1 MRIREMKGFNKVVQP
16 YKNLPMSVYIIFF
29 ASIINNLGNFV
40 APFLTMFLTYSIGMR
55 VETVG
60 IIVAVNSFVGLIASA
75 HGGKLIDVM
84 GRKKIFIIFR
94 TTSAVALLL
103 CAFTKDPIILTVLLI
118 LSNFLGGYSLPV
130 YSTIIS
136 DITEGEQRNTAFS
149 LQYMAMNIGFSVG
162 PLLAGFLYNN
172 YLTWL
177 FLGDAL
183 TTFISVILVALF
195 IPETMPSKEK
205 MKKQTDNVQEKAE
218 EGTLLQA
225 LIKRPAL
232 LAFSFII
239 IIYFVVF
246 SQFNF
251 GLSLQVGEVF
261 ENNSAAVFG
270 SLMTVN
276 AVLCS
281 IIPMFLT
288 AFTGK
293 MKAALSMTIGGILYA
308 IGFGMIFFINSY
320 LLFIV
325 SAVIWTLGEI
335 LIATNTNVYIA
346 DHTPAS
352 HRGRFNS
359 IFPIIRKVGFM
370 VGPMIAGVY
379 VKYTNIRNLWLFLGV
394 ISIIGAVMMYRLYL
408 MDNKPQELANTES
421 F

>member
-1 MRIREMKGFNKVVQP
+1 MNIISKLLKP
-16 YKNLPMSVYIIFF
+16 YKNLPMSVYVIFF

-40 APFLTMFLTYSIGMR
+40 VPFLTMFLTYSIGMK

-60 IIVAVNSFVGLIASA
+60 VIVAVNSFVGLIASA
-75 HGGKLIDVM
+75 HGGKLIDVI

-94 TTSAVALLL
+94 TTSAISLLL
-103 CAFTKDPIILTVLLI
+103 CAFTKNPIILTALLI

-130 YSTIIS
+130 YSTIIT

-149 LQYMAMNIGFSVG
+149 LQYMALNIGFSVG

-172 YLTWL
+172 YLIWI
-177 FLGDAL
+177 FLGDAA

-195 IPETMPSKEK
+195 IPETMPD
-205 MKKQTDNVQEKAE
+205 KQKISSSRDNKLEQVE
-218 EGTLLQA
+218 EGSLLQA
-225 LIKRPAL
+225 LIKRPTL
-232 LAFSFII
+232 VLFSFII
-239 IIYFVVF
+239 ILYFIVF

-251 GLSLQVGEVF
+251 GLSLQVSEAF
-261 ENNSAAVFG
+261 KNKSAAIFG

-288 AFTGK
+288 ALTGK
-293 MKAALSMTIGGILYA
+293 IKASLSMVAGGILYA
-308 IGFGMIFFINSY
+308 VGFGMIFFINSY
-320 LLFIV
+320 FLFV
-325 SAVIWTLGEI
+325 LSAMIWTLGEI

-359 IFPIIRKVGFM
+359 IFPIIRKLGFM
-370 VGPMIAGVY
+370 IGPIIAGLY

-394 ISIIGAVMMYRLYL
+394 LSIIGAVMMYRLHL
-408 MDNKPQELANTES
+408 IDNKADEISASES
-421 F
+421 A

>member
-1 MRIREMKGFNKVVQP
+1 MKSFNKLIQP

-40 APFLTMFLTYSIGMR
+40 APFLTMFLTYSIGMK

-60 IIVAVNSFVGLIASA
+60 IIVAVNSLVGLISSA
-75 HGGKLIDVM
+75 HGGKLIDVI

-94 TTSAVALLL
+94 TTSAIALLL
-103 CAFTKDPIILTVLLI
+103 CALTRNPIALTALLI

-130 YSTIIS
+130 YSTIIT

-149 LQYMAMNIGFSVG
+149 LQYMALNIGFSVG

-183 TTFISVILVALF
+183 TTFISVILVAMF
-195 IPETMPSKEK
+195 IPETMPAKQEASKRKHNKLE
-205 MKKQTDNVQEKAE
+205 DVE
-218 EGTLLQA
+218 EGNLLQA
-225 LIKRPAL
+225 LLKRPTL
-232 LAFSFII
+232 VMFSLII
-239 IIYFVVF
+239 IIYFIVF

-251 GLSLQVGEVF
+251 GLSIQIGEVF
-261 ENNSAAVFG
+261 GKNSATIFG

-276 AVLCS
+276 AVMCS
-281 IIPMFLT
+281 IIPLFLT

-293 MKAALSMTIGGILYA
+293 VKASLSMSLGGILYA
-308 IGFGMIFFINSY
+308 AGFGMIFFIHNY
-320 LLFIV
+320 ALFIL
-325 SAVIWTLGEI
+325 STMIWTMGEM

-370 VGPMIAGVY
+370 VGPVIAGIY
-379 VKYTNIRNLWLFLGV
+379 VKYTSIRNLWLLLGGL
-394 ISIIGAVMMYRLYL
+394 SIIGAVMMYRLYL
-408 MDNKPQELANTES
+408 MDNKTLEMSSLEIVES
-421 F
+421 N

>member
-1 MRIREMKGFNKVVQP
+1 MNGFKKLVQP

-40 APFLTMFLTYSIGMR
+40 APFLTMFLTSSIGMR
-55 VETVG
+55 EDTVG
-60 IIVAVNSFVGLIASA
+60 TIVAVNSLVGLIASA
-75 HGGKLIDVM
+75 HGGKLIDVI
-84 GRKKIFIIFR
+84 GRKRIFIIFR

-195 IPETMPSKEK
+195 IPETMPSREK
-205 MKKQTDNVQEKAE
+205 MKKQTDNVQEKEE

-225 LIKRPAL
+225 LVKRPAL

-239 IIYFVVF
+239 IIYFIVF

-251 GLSLQVGEVF
+251 GLSLQVRDVF
-261 ENNSAAVFG
+261 ENNSAVVFG

-293 MKAALSMTIGGILYA
+293 LKSALSMTIGGILYA
-308 IGFGMIFFINSY
+308 VGFGMIFFINSY
-320 LLFIV
+320 LLFAV

-379 VKYTNIRNLWLFLGV
+379 VRYTNIRNLWLFLGV

>member
-1 MRIREMKGFNKVVQP
+1 MNIISKLLKP
-16 YKNLPMSVYIIFF
+16 YKNLPMSVYVIFF

-40 APFLTMFLTYSIGMR
+40 APFLTMFLTYSIGMK

-60 IIVAVNSFVGLIASA
+60 VIVAVNSFVGLVASA
-75 HGGKLIDVM
+75 HGGKLIDVI

-94 TTSAVALLL
+94 TTSAAALLL
-103 CAFTKDPIILTVLLI
+103 CAFTRNPIVLTALLI

-130 YSTIIS
+130 YSTIIT

-149 LQYMAMNIGFSVG
+149 LQYMALNIGFSVG

-172 YLTWL
+172 YLIWL
-177 FLGDAL
+177 FLGDAA

-195 IPETMPSKEK
+195 IPETMPDKQKISSSKNNKLE
-205 MKKQTDNVQEKAE
+205 QAE
-218 EGTLLQA
+218 EGSLLQA
-225 LIKRPAL
+225 LIKRPTL
-232 LAFSFII
+232 VLFSFII
-239 IIYFVVF
+239 ILYFIVF

-251 GLSLQVGEVF
+251 GLSLQVSEVF
-261 ENNSAAVFG
+261 KNKSAAVFG

-288 AFTGK
+288 ALTGRI
-293 MKAALSMTIGGILYA
+293 KASLSMVVGGILYA
-308 IGFGMIFFINSY
+308 VGFGMIFFINSY
-320 LLFIV
+320 FLFV
-325 SAVIWTLGEI
+325 LSAMIWTMGEI

-359 IFPIIRKVGFM
+359 IFPIIRKLGFM
-370 VGPMIAGVY
+370 IGPIIAGLY
-379 VKYTNIRNLWLFLGV
+379 IKYTNIRNLWLFLGAL
-394 ISIIGAVMMYRLYL
+394 SIIGAVMMYRLHL
-408 MDNKPQELANTES
+408 IDSKANEISASES
-421 F
+421 A